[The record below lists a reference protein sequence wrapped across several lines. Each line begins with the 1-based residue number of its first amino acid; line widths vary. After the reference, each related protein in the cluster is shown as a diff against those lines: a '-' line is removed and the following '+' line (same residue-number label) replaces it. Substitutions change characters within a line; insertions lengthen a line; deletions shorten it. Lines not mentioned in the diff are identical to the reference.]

1 MTAMDHGSAHERIED
16 LVLEPARLA
25 GLDASNDP
33 ADLALRE
40 HLAGCPACRADLDG
54 WARLQAA
61 VSDAL
66 PAQAAEAA
74 AAVEPMEL
82 PPSLRT
88 RVIAA
93 VRPVEAPMAP
103 VSPVSPVSR
112 MDAAATGL
120 AAMLALP
127 RRAWL
132 ATALVAVVMLVG
144 AGVIIDQAAQ
154 ISTEQAHAE
163 SLGEAVAAV
172 DRVLAE
178 PRHRVVA
185 LTTPDG
191 AAAGSISWSRH
202 DWVVLTSA
210 LSEPRADQRYKCWL
224 ENGSRSVPVGVME
237 FADGTAYWVATVDDW
252 KTWEIEPTTQFVVSL
267 EPADAQAR
275 TGGIVLAAQLGS

>member
-25 GLDASNDP
+25 GLDASRDP

-54 WARLQAA
+54 WARLQTAM
-61 VSDAL
+61 SEAL
-66 PAQAAEAA
+66 PAHATDAA

-93 VRPVEAPMAP
+93 VRPVDAPLAP
-103 VSPVSPVSR
+103 VSPISR
-112 MDAAATGL
+112 IDAAATGL

-132 ATALVAVVMLVG
+132 ATALVVMVMLAG
-144 AGVIIDQAAQ
+144 AGVILDQAAR
-154 ISTEQAHAE
+154 ISSEQAHAQ

-178 PRHRVVA
+178 PQHRVVA
-185 LTTPDG
+185 LKTPDG
-191 AAAGSISWSRH
+191 TAAGSISWSHH

-210 LSEPRADQRYKCWL
+210 LSEPRADQRYQCWL
-224 ENGSRSVPVGVME
+224 ENGSKSVPVGVME
-237 FADGTAYWVATVDDW
+237 FTDGTAYWVATVADW

-267 EPADAQAR
+267 EPAGAQAR

>member
-1 MTAMDHGSAHERIED
+1 MSAMDHGSAHERIED
-16 LVLEPARLA
+16 LLLDPARLA
-25 GLDASNDP
+25 ALDSSPEPEDK
-33 ADLALRE
+33 ALRD
-40 HLAGCPACRADLDG
+40 HVAGCPACRADLDG
-54 WARLQAA
+54 WTRLQGA

-66 PAQAAEAA
+66 PELPEAA
-74 AAVEPMEL
+74 IAAVEPMEP

-93 VRPVEAPMAP
+93 VRPVEAPLAP
-103 VSPVSPVSR
+103 VSR
-112 MDAAATGL
+112 LDAAANGL
-120 AAMLALP
+120 AALLAVP

-132 ATALVAVVMLVG
+132 GTALMMAIILVG
-144 AGVIIDQAAQ
+144 AGVILDQAAR
-154 ISTEQAHAE
+154 ISLERAHAE

-178 PRHRVVA
+178 PKHRVVA
-185 LTTPDG
+185 LNAPDG
-191 AAAGSISWSRH
+191 TASGSISWSRH

-210 LSEPRADQRYKCWL
+210 LSEPRPDQRYKCWL
-224 ENGSRSVPVGVME
+224 EDGSRSVAVGVME

-267 EPADAQAR
+267 EPAGAQTR